1 MVRFRYMIVNTLQK
15 DDKIYKYN
23 NNNNNNNK
31 WLSLGYVTYTV
42 TTE

>member
-1 MVRFRYMIVNTLQK
+1 MIVNTLQK